1 MTEKLDDMPAL
12 EGLKTIPSF
21 KVFEVAGHQ
30 IAFQFELTPLDM
42 LQHATIYVPG
52 VGRVTYTKKIPCD
65 SHLQALRWLESV
77 DVIAARKTLAFL
89 HNKIKGIGD
98 G

>member
-1 MTEKLDDMPAL
+1 VSEELASL

-21 KVFEVAGHQ
+21 KMFEVAGHQ
-30 IAFQFELTPLDM
+30 IVFQFELTPLDM

-52 VGRVTYTKKIPCD
+52 IGRITYTKKVTCD
-65 SHLQALRWLESV
+65 SLSQATRWLEGL
-77 DVIAARKTLAFL
+77 DVTTARKTLAYL
-89 HNKIKGIGD
+89 NNKVKGMGF